1 MSYTTYTKH
10 CQAWICDDDR
20 VPLHRCVG
28 LVDLQVEWLE
38 NDACSFSASILN
50 SSDDYDHLSDTAD
63 RFLYFM
69 RRDQAQLFCI
79 EYMQKTW
86 ILNEHTGRVEKATRI
101 SGRGANSFFLWTVD
115 LQPDPS
121 DADAS
126 GIAVTG
132 NKDDAIKEFVRLSA
146 LVGTAYDDPAT
157 TARGIVGLTVAANK
171 GDHPISVTDFARAGG
186 LWNALIPLLADWDVE
201 ATLTPAWNGSA
212 SAITFEFDTHYQ
224 GRGSDKTADSADPV
238 ILADVYRVI
247 SESKWYRDTYGFI
260 THGYTAGGRT
270 MVVRGGVTNRI
281 RRESR
286 VDTQSTI
293 SVGLALSQY
302 DIVSGHTIR
311 FVENVAYQLGTGAAQ
326 LWIGDTFTHYN
337 DSLETDAQD
346 DRCTGFRLQYANDA
360 VGSETI
366 ELILG
371 DLEPQLPQN
380 RGGGGFPGIIDP
392 GPVKLWALIDDDGDR
407 AEHLPA
413 ENAVGVVG
421 DGEAITTNKV
431 VASLGGITY
440 DAIQIAGPWSIAAG
454 EIYTVM
460 ANRDI
465 VPNGGTGTLGQ
476 SDDYWDESFIEKMN
490 VAAGNYVTMNG
501 SDLFINGATAQS
513 VDLGINGAVLFKANV
528 SGFYSNNDGSVPSG
542 LETRRWTNV
551 YSIDGD
557 FEGDVT
563 IDTGGKGLI
572 MSDVTAGYHLV
583 SDGTRY
589 VPTAPGAPV
598 AHDILSAQHGDTVAA
613 GVSRGSIIVGNATPK
628 WEELT
633 VGATSYHLESDGTDI
648 TWQHDLTL
656 DATGKLIVGAAG
668 RYIVTS
674 GTGLLV
680 NGVTGASVFLGING
694 ATLYVANVSGY
705 YPNDTLT
712 RELGLS
718 TRYWLKLW
726 VDDID
731 LDGSITMD
739 ANETVDGVDVSAHM
753 HGLAYTGTASGGA
766 SATGISGHGTSWD
779 VAAYP
784 TTTASNPVRD
794 SGGTEVYLR
803 TFASAADAA
812 NDVNP
817 TGEKGYIGSTPHVH
831 HASGSTGFGGIAA
844 TPLTVDAHTHPY
856 DKTNTPTGAPS

>member
-1 MSYTTYTKH
+1 MSYTTYTQD

-86 ILNEHTGRVEKATRI
+86 ILNASTGRVEKATRI
-101 SGRGANSFFLWTVD
+101 SGRGANSFFMWTVD

-132 NKDDAIKEFVRLSA
+132 NKDDAIKEFVRLAA

-157 TARGIVGLTVAANK
+157 TARGIVGLTVAANN

-224 GRGSDKTADSADPV
+224 GRGSDKTVDSADPV
-238 ILADVYRVI
+238 ILADVFRVI
-247 SESKWYRDTYGFI
+247 SESKWYRDAYGFI

-311 FVENVAYQLGTGAAQ
+311 FLENAAYQLGTGAAQ

-371 DLEPQLPQN
+371 DQEPELPQN

-440 DAIQIAGPWSIAAG
+440 DAIEISGPWSIAAG
-454 EIYTVM
+454 EIYTVT
-460 ANRDI
+460 ANRDV
-465 VPNGGTGTLGQ
+465 VPNGGTGTIGQ
-476 SDDYWDESFIEKMN
+476 TDDYWDNAYIERLTVN
-490 VAAGNYVTMNG
+490 AGEYIWHRAAGW
-501 SDLFINGATAQS
+501 I
-513 VDLGINGAVLFKANV
+513 GINGGFGGILTAAGTDYYIWDATRFYPNV
-528 SGFYSNNDGSVPSG
+528 TGAYTLGI
-542 LETRRWTNV
+542 TTKRWLNV
-551 YSIDGD
+551 YSVSGNYTGD
-557 FEGDVT
+557 IT
-563 IDTGGKGLI
+563 IGANKGLI
-572 MSDVTAGYHLV
+572 YSDVTAGYHLM
-583 SDGTRY
+583 SDGTRF
-589 VPTAPGAPV
+589 VPTA
-598 AHDILSAQHGDTVAA
+598 Q
-613 GVSRGSIIVGNATPK
+613 
-628 WEELT
+628 
-633 VGATSYHLESDGTDI
+633 
-648 TWQHDLTL
+648 
-656 DATGKLIVGAAG
+656 
-668 RYIVTS
+668 
-674 GTGLLV
+674 
-680 NGVTGASVFLGING
+680 
-694 ATLYVANVSGY
+694 
-705 YPNDTLT
+705 
-712 RELGLS
+712 S
-718 TRYWLKLW
+718 TRTRHRSACRPRSLASRPRCLS
-726 VDDID
+726 
-731 LDGSITMD
+731 SIR
-739 ANETVDGVDVSAHM
+739 S
-753 HGLAYTGTASGGA
+753 S
-766 SATGISGHGTSWD
+766 
-779 VAAYP
+779 
-784 TTTASNPVRD
+784 R
-794 SGGTEVYLR
+794 R
-803 TFASAADAA
+803 
-812 NDVNP
+812 
-817 TGEKGYIGSTPHVH
+817 
-831 HASGSTGFGGIAA
+831 
-844 TPLTVDAHTHPY
+844 
-856 DKTNTPTGAPS
+856 